1 VGSEGLV
8 RAAGGVVWRERDGRI
23 EVVLVHR
30 PAYDDWTLPK
40 GKVEPGESDEEA
52 ALREVQEEAGVGCR
66 LGPELASTQYR
77 DRNGRLKVVRYWA
90 MTVISGEVHAQNEVD
105 DARWVPLD
113 EARRCLTYPRDV
125 EVVDQAARQLS
136 DVGGEQANHVFED
149 EPERH

>member
-1 VGSEGLV
+1 
-8 RAAGGVVWRERDGRI
+8 VVWRERDGRLEI
-23 EVVLVHR
+23 VLVHR

-40 GKVEPGESDEEA
+40 GKVEPGESDEVA
-52 ALREVQEEAGVGCR
+52 ALREVEEEAGVACR
-66 LGPELASTQYR
+66 LGPELASTEYR

-113 EARRCLTYPRDV
+113 EARRLLTYPRDV

-136 DVGGEQANHVFED
+136 DVGGEQPNHVFED